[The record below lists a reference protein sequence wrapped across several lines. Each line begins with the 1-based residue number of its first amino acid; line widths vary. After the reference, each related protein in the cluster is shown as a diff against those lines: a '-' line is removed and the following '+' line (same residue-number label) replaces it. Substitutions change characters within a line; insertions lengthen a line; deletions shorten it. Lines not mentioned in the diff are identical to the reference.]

1 MNFFHFGAATAG
13 AGIPFI
19 AVLTAADARH
29 SRQLATLISKGTFD
43 MSLQAMAHDENVV
56 AKLRHALETVI
67 GLPREH
73 HEAIIHACRAAG
85 LIPASYAGAEM
96 HASAADAKKARLAKL
111 SASMETPTGR
121 SNVEM
126 LRGILARGGVALD
139 DVAGL
144 DRVEIDR
151 VFAGSRLNNVER
163 MQVKSLLHRFGE
175 LA

>member
-1 MNFFHFGAATAG
+1 
-13 AGIPFI
+13 
-19 AVLTAADARH
+19 
-29 SRQLATLISKGTFD
+29 
-43 MSLQAMAHDENVV
+43 
-56 AKLRHALETVI
+56 
-67 GLPREH
+67 
-73 HEAIIHACRAAG
+73 
-85 LIPASYAGAEM
+85 M

-163 MQVKSLLHRFGE
+163 MQVKSLLHRFGG